1 MGDIEHRKPGPMNR
15 RLMSEKT
22 VPRHVLLVG
31 AATGGFERFAPMLQ
45 RAGFDV
51 HLVSPS
57 EIVLDLVMGTSFN
70 LLVVAYPLPEMDIH
84 QLLYALR
91 AEGSASHDTGV
102 LLVARP
108 GFLEAAQSLLSL
120 GANRAVGLHWTESR
134 LWQAVGDLLN
144 VAPRARLKSMVFA
157 DVNGH
162 DQQDRSLF
170 QTVNVSRTGLLLQGD
185 DLFQPGTTFD
195 FAFRLPSE
203 PRPVEG
209 RAEVVRRTDPYR
221 EGMQG
226 IGARFVSLED
236 DGKFRLKQYVKYF
249 HA

>member
-1 MGDIEHRKPGPMNR
+1 MKYD
-15 RLMSEKT
+15 T
-22 VPRHVLLVG
+22 TQRHVLLVG

-51 HLVSPS
+51 HLVKPS
-57 EIVLDLVMGTSFN
+57 DIVLDLVMGTEFD
-70 LLVVAYPLPEMDIH
+70 LLVIGYPLPEMDIH
-84 QLLYALR
+84 QLMYAVR
-91 AEGSASHDTGV
+91 AEGSASHDAGV

-108 GFLEAAQSLLSL
+108 GFLDAAQTLLSL
-120 GANRAVGLHWTESR
+120 GANRAVGLHWTDSR

-144 VAPRARLKSMVFA
+144 VAPRARLRSMLFA
-157 DVNGH
+157 DVSANG
-162 DQQDRSLF
+162 DEDRHLF
-170 QTVNVSRTGLLLQGD
+170 QTVNVSRTGMLLRGD
-185 DLFQPGTTFD
+185 ELFCPGTVFQ

-209 RAEVVRRTDPYR
+209 KAEVVRRTDPFR
-221 EGMQG
+221 EGLQG
-226 IGARFVSLED
+226 MGARFVDLED

>member
-1 MGDIEHRKPGPMNR
+1 
-15 RLMSEKT
+15 
-22 VPRHVLLVG
+22 
-31 AATGGFERFAPMLQ
+31 MLQ
-45 RAGFDV
+45 RAGYDV

-57 EIVLDLVMGTSFN
+57 EIVLDLIMGTTFD
-70 LLVVAYPLPEMDIH
+70 LIVVAYPLPEMDIH
-84 QLLYALR
+84 RLLYALR
-91 AEGSASHDTGV
+91 AEGSASHDAGV

-108 GFLEAAQSLLSL
+108 GFLEAAHSLLAV

-144 VAPRARLKSMVFA
+144 VAPRARLRSMVFA
-157 DVNGH
+157 DVMSETEERERH
-162 DQQDRSLF
+162 LY
-170 QTVNVSRTGLLLQGD
+170 QTVNVSRTGILLRGD
-185 DLFQPGTTFD
+185 NLFQPGTVFT

-209 RAEVVRRTDPYR
+209 RAEVVRRTDPFR

-226 IGARFVSLED
+226 IGARFVDLED